1 MHVYACT
8 GGAWSWVGFS
18 LGLVEFDLGWLIEW
32 EGVAR
37 TQVQQSVYGLGRAGV
52 L

>member
-1 MHVYACT
+1 
-8 GGAWSWVGFS
+8 VGFS
-18 LGLVEFDLGWLIEW
+18 LGLVEFDLGWWSLTELIEW
-32 EGVAR
+32 EDVAR